1 MTSINSTVTV
11 AVATM
16 AVNDNEMCWGHTH
29 RLYAAVTLGLLIFL
43 LPTATVI
50 GTHFMESKLDTK
62 TVYGCFTSK
71 TTSVRWT
78 QSYQLWQI
86 GVDMAIGTATVT
98 FPESSVVRLVIVVL
112 CNLLM
117 AFYIHVKSP
126 CQHLWSINHWT
137 KASYIGVVVLS
148 IYTFLNGQGW
158 LQEDIIRYSWM
169 FVWVGLILV
178 FGFRHFCRSKK
189 VRPVNS

>member
-1 MTSINSTVTV
+1 MIVSRI
-11 AVATM
+11 
-16 AVNDNEMCWGHTH
+16 
-29 RLYAAVTLGLLIFL
+29 
-43 LPTATVI
+43 
-50 GTHFMESKLDTK
+50 
-62 TVYGCFTSK
+62 
-71 TTSVRWT
+71 
-78 QSYQLWQI
+78 
-86 GVDMAIGTATVT
+86 
-98 FPESSVVRLVIVVL
+98 ESSVVRLVIVVL

-158 LQEDIIRYSWM
+158 LQEDIVRYSWM

-178 FGFRHFCRSKK
+178 FGFRHFSRIKK
-189 VRPVNS
+189 VRPEVRGLSVVFKYAFTTTTSS

>member
-1 MTSINSTVTV
+1 
-11 AVATM
+11 
-16 AVNDNEMCWGHTH
+16 
-29 RLYAAVTLGLLIFL
+29 
-43 LPTATVI
+43 
-50 GTHFMESKLDTK
+50 MESKSDTE
-62 TVYGCFTSK
+62 TVYGCFKSK
-71 TTSVRWT
+71 ATSVRWT

-98 FPESSVVRLVIVVL
+98 FPESSVVRLAIVVL

-169 FVWVGLILV
+169 FVWVGLIFV
-178 FGFRHFCRSKK
+178 FGFRHFCRRKK